1 MGHLASLGKTISE
14 ISVEDLRKAA
24 VYGTIM
30 GSFTVQGFSIEQLKL
45 VSIKDIEK
53 RYNEFVNLTTIS

>member
-14 ISVEDLRKAA
+14 ISVEDLRRAA

-30 GSFTVQGFSIEQLKL
+30 GSFVVQGFSIEQLKI
-45 VSIKDIEK
+45 VSIKEIEK
-53 RYNEFVNLTTIS
+53 RYNEFVNLTRIS